1 MLRKPLV
8 VAAAG
13 VALAA
18 PSPALAMH
26 GRGESA
32 SRLPRNLESRGTL
45 AQTLLVSAPATPRS
59 FSWIDAGIGAA
70 VTAGGCVLML
80 AGARRVRLHH
90 VS

>member
-1 MLRKPLV
+1 MLRKPLLI
-8 VAAAG
+8 AAAG

-32 SRLPRNLESRGTL
+32 SRLPRNLESRGM
-45 AQTLLVSAPATPRS
+45 LVAAPVAPRP
-59 FSWIDAGIGAA
+59 FSWLDAGIGAA
-70 VTAGGCVLML
+70 AMAGSLFVLAGGRRVII
-80 AGARRVRLHH
+80 RRVRLDH